1 MRRLIVALA
10 PLALLAALATAAPAG
25 AASDL
30 EGLVTFQSPSKN
42 VGCVM
47 TTAFARCDIRTRDW
61 KPPKKPESC
70 DLDWGQGVNI
80 DATGKGVFICA
91 GDTTLGQGK
100 KLAYGKSITRGRF
113 TCKSLATGMRCV
125 NTRNKH
131 GYLLSRRKVSRF

>member
-1 MRRLIVALA
+1 MGRTI
-10 PLALLAALATAAPAG
+10 AALVAVTTLMALGVAGPAG

-30 EGLVTFQSPSKN
+30 DGLVTFQSPSKN

-47 TTAFARCDIRTRDW
+47 TKTFARCDIRTRDW

-100 KLAYGKSITRGRF
+100 KLAYGKSKTRGRF
-113 TCKSLATGMRCV
+113 TCKSLKTGMRCT

-131 GYLLSRRKVSRF
+131 GFQLSRQKVSRF

>member
-1 MRRLIVALA
+1 MGRLIATLVPLGLVTALA
-10 PLALLAALATAAPAG
+10 VAAPAG

-30 EGLVTFQSPSKN
+30 DGLVTFQSPSKN

-47 TTAFARCDIRTRDW
+47 TKTFVRCDIRTRDW

-70 DLDWGQGVNI
+70 DLDWGQGLNI

-100 KLAYGKSITRGRF
+100 KLAYGKSKTRGRF
-113 TCKSLATGMRCV
+113 TCKSLTTGMRCT

-131 GYLLSRRKVSRF
+131 GFQLSRQKYRRF